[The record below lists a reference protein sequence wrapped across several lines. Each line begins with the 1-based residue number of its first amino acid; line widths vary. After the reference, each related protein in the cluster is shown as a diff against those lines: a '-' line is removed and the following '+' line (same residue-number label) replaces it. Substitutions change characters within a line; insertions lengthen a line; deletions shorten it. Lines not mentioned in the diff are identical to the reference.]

1 MWRPEDFYN
10 ATMWDF
16 EDAYNGYLESKGVIK
31 RLVDRNEYKD
41 FKEKVEA
48 KLEQKRRAGNG
59 NS

>member
-1 MWRPEDFYN
+1 
-10 ATMWDF
+10 MWDF